1 MSIVNNTADNF
12 FVITGG
18 PGSGKS
24 SLIEALRERGYAC
37 SVEAGRGVIQDQMA
51 IAGHALP
58 WEDRAQ
64 FAELMLVWEMH
75 NYRIAQNGV
84 GPVFFDRGIP
94 DVLGYLHLANLPIPA
109 HMQQAAEIFR
119 YHRKVF
125 ITPPWQEIFQN
136 DNERKQDFDEAVR
149 TYEAMIEIY
158 KAQGYELVELPRAS
172 VEDRA
177 DFVLDYQQLK
187 ASS

>member
-1 MSIVNNTADNF
+1 MYMVTNTADNF

-75 NYRIAQNGV
+75 NYRIAQKSV

-149 TYEAMIEIY
+149 TYEAMIETY

-187 ASS
+187 VSS

>member
-1 MSIVNNTADNF
+1 MVNNTAENF

-24 SLIEALRERGYAC
+24 SLIEALGKRGYAC

-51 IAGHALP
+51 IAGPALP

-64 FAELMLVWEMH
+64 FAELMLVWEMRS
-75 NYRIAQNGV
+75 YRIAQKSV

-94 DVLGYLHLANLPIPA
+94 DVLGYLRLSNLPIPA
-109 HMQQAAEIFR
+109 HMQQAVEIFR
-119 YHRKVF
+119 YHRRVF
-125 ITPPWQEIFQN
+125 IAPPWQEIFQN
-136 DNERKQDFDEAVR
+136 DSERKQDFDEAAR
-149 TYEAMIEIY
+149 TYEAMIQSY
-158 KAQGYELVELPRAS
+158 AAHGYELVEIPRVS

-177 DFVLDYQQLK
+177 DFVLDYQHLK